1 MDEATRDAAWGGRQA
16 SGVAV
21 ASGAI
26 GMPGSARLPEV
37 TERTATRRVA
47 WGLAALLG
55 AMFLGNVDVAI
66 ANVAGPAIRSGLHAS
81 GGQLELI
88 VSGYT
93 LAYAVLLV
101 TCARLGEARGYRR
114 MFLAGLAGFT
124 MASLAC
130 ALAPDATILVIA
142 RIAAGGAAALM
153 AAQVLT
159 GIQLGFGGRAR
170 ARALGLYTLVL
181 SAGAVAGQSLGG
193 LLISAD
199 VAGTTWRPAFGVNVP
214 AGLVLLWLAWRYLPA
229 DGRRAAGAAAGT
241 GAGTGAAAGTAK
253 TSGGGRPG
261 VDLAGVGVLSAAMV
275 LLVLPLVLGRDEGW
289 PAWTWACLAA
299 SIPAFA
305 LLWSVERRREQ
316 PLVDPRLLA
325 RPAVGW
331 GLASQAACTAT
342 YFAVLFTLALY
353 LQQGLDKSAAYS
365 GLALVSWVAAFG
377 IPGPVLGRFPGRVR
391 ALAAPAGSLLLAAGL
406 AGLAASLLVGD
417 TGGITLVTLLGVA
430 GLGLGIAFTGML
442 SHLTSS
448 VSGEYAAALSG
459 LFNTAARAG
468 GVIGTAAFGTV
479 YLALVHHA
487 GQAVHGFAVL
497 NLALAATALAAAAM
511 AAVSVRRR

>member
-1 MDEATRDAAWGGRQA
+1 MDETARDEAY
-16 SGVAV
+16 GVAV
-21 ASGAI
+21 ADV
-26 GMPGSARLPEV
+26 SASASRAGGG
-37 TERTATRRVA
+37 ERGTRRRAV

-55 AMFLGNVDVAI
+55 GMFLGNVDVAI
-66 ANVAGPAIRSGLHAS
+66 ANVAGPSIRSGLHAS

-101 TCARLGEARGYRR
+101 TCARLGQARGYRR

-124 MASLAC
+124 AASLAC
-130 ALAPDATILVIA
+130 ALAPDALTLVVA
-142 RIAAGGAAALM
+142 RIAAGAAAALM

-159 GIQLGFGGRAR
+159 GIQLGFSGRAR
-170 ARALGLYTLVL
+170 ARALGLYSLVL

-199 VAGTTWRPAFGVNVP
+199 LAGTTWRPAFGVNIP
-214 AGLVLLWLAWRYLPA
+214 IGLVLLWLAWRYLPMDKA
-229 DGRRAAGAAAGT
+229 RTAGP
-241 GAGTGAAAGTAK
+241 
-253 TSGGGRPG
+253 GRPG
-261 VDLAGVGVLSAAMV
+261 VDLPGVAILSAALV
-275 LLVLPLVLGRDEGW
+275 LLVLPLVLGQGEGW

-299 SIPAFA
+299 SLPAFV
-305 LLWSVERRREQ
+305 LLWFTERKQAQ

-325 RPAVGW
+325 RRAVGW
-331 GLASQAACTAT
+331 GLAAQSACTAT

-353 LQQGLDKSAAYS
+353 LQQGLGKSAAYS

-377 IPGPVLGRFPGRVR
+377 VPGPVLGRFPGRVR
-391 ALAAPAGSLLLAAGL
+391 ALAAPAGSLILAAGF
-406 AGLAASLLVGD
+406 AGLAACLLAGD
-417 TGGITLVTLLGVA
+417 TSGATLMTLLGVA
-430 GLGLGIAFTGML
+430 GLGLGTAFTGML

-448 VSGEYAAALSG
+448 VSGEHAAALSG
-459 LFNTAARAG
+459 LFNTATRAG

-479 YLALVHHA
+479 YLALVHHP

-497 NLALAATALAAAAM
+497 NLILAVTALAATAMGL
-511 AAVSVRRR
+511 VSVRRG

>member
-1 MDEATRDAAWGGRQA
+1 
-16 SGVAV
+16 VAV
-21 ASGAI
+21 ASGAT
-26 GMPGSARLPEV
+26 GMPGSARLPEG
-37 TERTATRRVA
+37 TERTATRRAA

-66 ANVAGPAIRSGLHAS
+66 ANVAGPAIRSGLQAS

-101 TCARLGEARGYRR
+101 TCARLGQARGYRR

-124 MASLAC
+124 VASLAC
-130 ALAPDATILVIA
+130 ALAPDAITLVIA
-142 RIAAGGAAALM
+142 RIAAGGTAALM

-159 GIQLGFGGRAR
+159 GIQLGFGGGGR
-170 ARALGLYTLVL
+170 ARALGLYSLVL

-199 VAGTTWRPAFGVNVP
+199 VAGTTWRPAFGINVP

-229 DGRRAAGAAAGT
+229 DGRQAGGRAA
-241 GAGTGAAAGTAK
+241 
-253 TSGGGRPG
+253 

-289 PAWTWACLAA
+289 PDWTWACLAA

-353 LQQGLDKSAAYS
+353 LQQGLGKSAAYS

-391 ALAAPAGSLLLAAGL
+391 ALAAPAGSLLLAAGF
-406 AGLAASLLVGD
+406 AGLAASLLAGD
-417 TGGITLVTLLGVA
+417 TGGVTLVTLLGVA

-448 VSGEYAAALSG
+448 VSGEHAAALSG
-459 LFNTAARAG
+459 LFNTATRAG
-468 GVIGTAAFGTV
+468 GVIGTAAFGTM

-487 GQAVHGFAVL
+487 WQAVHGFAVL

-511 AAVSVRRR
+511 AAVSVRRRTSRN

>member
-1 MDEATRDAAWGGRQA
+1 
-16 SGVAV
+16 
-21 ASGAI
+21 
-26 GMPGSARLPEV
+26 
-37 TERTATRRVA
+37 
-47 WGLAALLG
+47 
-55 AMFLGNVDVAI
+55 MFLGNVDVAI
-66 ANVAGPAIRSGLHAS
+66 ANVAGPSIRNGLHAS

-101 TCARLGEARGYRR
+101 TCARLGQARGYRR

-124 MASLAC
+124 VASLAC
-130 ALAPDATILVIA
+130 ALAPNAMTLVIG
-142 RIAAGGAAALM
+142 RIAAGAAAALV

-159 GIQLGFGGRAR
+159 GIQLGYGGRAR
-170 ARALGLYTLVL
+170 ARALGLYSLVL

-229 DGRRAAGAAAGT
+229 DGRHGAGAGPA
-241 GAGTGAAAGTAK
+241 
-253 TSGGGRPG
+253 GGGRARL
-261 VDLAGVGVLSAAMV
+261 DLAGVAVLSAAMV
-275 LLVLPLVLGRDEGW
+275 LLVLPLVLGQGEGW
-289 PAWTWACLAA
+289 PAWTFACLAA
-299 SIPAFA
+299 SVPAFA
-305 LLWSVERRREQ
+305 LLWCVERRQEQ

-325 RPAVGW
+325 RRAVGW
-331 GLASQAACTAT
+331 GLASQAAGTAT

-353 LQQGLDKSAAYS
+353 LQQGLGKSAAYS

-377 IPGPVLGRFPGRVR
+377 LPGPVLGRFPVRAR
-391 ALAAPAGSLLLAAGL
+391 ALAAPAGSLILAAGF
-406 AGLAASLLVGD
+406 AGLAASLLAGD
-417 TGGITLVTLLGVA
+417 TSGVTLMTLLGVA
-430 GLGLGIAFTGML
+430 GLGLGTAFTGML
-442 SHLTSS
+442 GHLTSS
-448 VSGEYAAALSG
+448 VSGEHAAALSG
-459 LFNTAARAG
+459 LFGTATRAG

-479 YLALVHHA
+479 YLALVHHPE
-487 GQAVHGFAVL
+487 QAVHGFAVL

>member
-1 MDEATRDAAWGGRQA
+1 MADEAAGIPA
-16 SGVAV
+16 SAGTS
-21 ASGAI
+21 AS
-26 GMPGSARLPEV
+26 
-37 TERTATRRVA
+37 RRA
-47 WGLAALLG
+47 GWSLAAQLAAQLTVLLG

-66 ANVAGPAIRSGLHAS
+66 ANVAGPSIRSGLHAS

-101 TCARLGEARGYRR
+101 TCARLGQARGYRP

-124 MASLAC
+124 GASLAC
-130 ALAPDATILVIA
+130 ALAPSATILVIA
-142 RIAAGGAAALM
+142 RIAAGAAAALM

-170 ARALGLYTLVL
+170 ARALGLYSLVL

-214 AGLVLLWLAWRYLPA
+214 TGLVLLWLACRYLPA
-229 DGRRAAGAAAGT
+229 DGRPAAGPAGP
-241 GAGTGAAAGTAK
+241 A
-253 TSGGGRPG
+253 GGGRARLDLTG
-261 VDLAGVGVLSAAMV
+261 VAVLSAAMV
-275 LLVLPLVLGRDEGW
+275 LLVLPLVLGQGEGW

-299 SIPAFA
+299 SIPVFV
-305 LLWSVERRREQ
+305 LLWSVERRQEQ

-325 RPAVGW
+325 RPVLGW
-331 GLASQAACTAT
+331 GLASQAAGTGT
-342 YFAVLFTLALY
+342 YFAILFTLALY
-353 LQQGLDKSAAYS
+353 LQQGLGKSAAYS

-377 IPGPVLGRFPGRVR
+377 LPGPVLGRFPARVR
-391 ALAAPAGSLLLAAGL
+391 ARAAPAGSLLLAAGF
-406 AGLAASLLVGD
+406 AGLAASLLAGD
-417 TGGITLVTLLGVA
+417 TSGVTLMTLLGVA

-442 SHLTSS
+442 THLTSS
-448 VSGEYAAALSG
+448 VSGEHAAALSG
-459 LFNTAARAG
+459 LFGTATRIG

-479 YLALVHHA
+479 YLALVHHP

>member
-1 MDEATRDAAWGGRQA
+1 MAY
-16 SGVAV
+16 GVAV
-21 ASGAI
+21 ADVSVAASRPEDGERGA
-26 GMPGSARLPEV
+26 
-37 TERTATRRVA
+37 RRRAA

-66 ANVAGPAIRSGLHAS
+66 ANVAGPSIRSGLHAS

-101 TCARLGEARGYRR
+101 TCARLGQARGYRR
-114 MFLAGLAGFT
+114 MFLVGLAGFT
-124 MASLAC
+124 VASLAC
-130 ALAPDATILVIA
+130 TLAPNASTLVIA
-142 RIAAGGAAALM
+142 RIAAGATAALM

-170 ARALGLYTLVL
+170 ARALGLYALVL

-193 LLISAD
+193 LLISAN
-199 VAGTTWRPAFGVNVP
+199 VAGTTWRPAFGVNIP
-214 AGLVLLWLAWRYLPA
+214 IGLALLWLAWRYLPM
-229 DGRRAAGAAAGT
+229 DGRQISDRV
-241 GAGTGAAAGTAK
+241 
-253 TSGGGRPG
+253 RL
-261 VDLAGVGVLSAAMV
+261 DLAGVTTLSVALV
-275 LLVLPLVLGRDEGW
+275 LLVLPLVLGPGEGW

-299 SIPAFA
+299 SLPAFV
-305 LLWSVERRREQ
+305 LLWFTERKQGQ

-325 RPAVGW
+325 RRAVGW
-331 GLASQAACTAT
+331 GLASQSACTAT

-353 LQQGLDKSAAYS
+353 LQQGLGKSAAYS

-377 IPGPVLGRFPGRVR
+377 VPGPVLGRFPGRVR
-391 ALAAPAGSLLLAAGL
+391 ALAAPTGSLILAAGF
-406 AGLAASLLVGD
+406 AGLAVSLLAGD
-417 TGGITLVTLLGVA
+417 TNGVTLMTLLGVA
-430 GLGLGIAFTGML
+430 GLGLGTAFTGML

-448 VSGEYAAALSG
+448 VSGEHAAALSG
-459 LFNTAARAG
+459 LFNTATRAG

-479 YLALVHHA
+479 YLALVHHP

-497 NLALAATALAAAAM
+497 NLMLAATALVATAM
-511 AAVSVRRR
+511 AVVSVRRG

>member
-1 MDEATRDAAWGGRQA
+1 MDEMTRDKPSGTGVKGVPVLA
-16 SGVAV
+16 SG
-21 ASGAI
+21 
-26 GMPGSARLPEV
+26 
-37 TERTATRRVA
+37 TRRRAV

-66 ANVAGPAIRSGLHAS
+66 ANVAGPSIRSGLHAS

-101 TCARLGEARGYRR
+101 TCARLGQARGYRR

-124 MASLAC
+124 VASLAC
-130 ALAPDATILVIA
+130 ALAPDALTLVVA
-142 RIAAGGAAALM
+142 RIAAGAAAALM

-159 GIQLGFGGRAR
+159 GIQLGFSGRAR
-170 ARALGLYTLVL
+170 ARALGLYSLVL

-199 VAGTTWRPAFGVNVP
+199 LGGTTWRPAFGVNIP
-214 AGLVLLWLAWRYLPA
+214 IGLVLLWLAWRYLPMDEA
-229 DGRRAAGAAAGT
+229 RTAGP
-241 GAGTGAAAGTAK
+241 
-253 TSGGGRPG
+253 GRPG
-261 VDLAGVGVLSAAMV
+261 ADLPGVAVLSAALV
-275 LLVLPLVLGRDEGW
+275 LLVLPLVLGQGEGW

-299 SIPAFA
+299 SLPAFV
-305 LLWSVERRREQ
+305 LLWFTERRQAQ

-325 RPAVGW
+325 RRAVGW
-331 GLASQAACTAT
+331 GLASQSACTAT

-353 LQQGLDKSAAYS
+353 LQQGLGKSAAYS

-377 IPGPVLGRFPGRVR
+377 VPGPVLGRFPGRVR
-391 ALAAPAGSLLLAAGL
+391 ALAAPAGSLILAAGF
-406 AGLAASLLVGD
+406 AGLAACLLAGD
-417 TGGITLVTLLGVA
+417 TSGVTLMILLGVA
-430 GLGLGIAFTGML
+430 GLGLGTAFTGML

-448 VSGEYAAALSG
+448 VSGEHAAALSG
-459 LFNTAARAG
+459 LFNTATRAG

-479 YLALVHHA
+479 YLALVHHP

-497 NLALAATALAAAAM
+497 NLILAATALAATAM
-511 AAVSVRRR
+511 GLVSVRRG

>member
-1 MDEATRDAAWGGRQA
+1 VTVADEAGGIPA
-16 SGVAV
+16 S
-21 ASGAI
+21 I
-26 GMPGSARLPEV
+26 GTNPS
-37 TERTATRRVA
+37 RRVG
-47 WGLAALLG
+47 WGLVALLG

-66 ANVAGPAIRSGLHAS
+66 ANVAGPSIRSELHAS

-124 MASLAC
+124 VASLAC
-130 ALAPDATILVIA
+130 ALAPSAIILVIA
-142 RIAAGGAAALM
+142 RIAAGATAALM

-170 ARALGLYTLVL
+170 ARALGLYSLVL

-214 AGLVLLWLAWRYLPA
+214 TGLVLLWLAWRYLPA
-229 DGRRAAGAAAGT
+229 DGRPAT
-241 GAGTGAAAGTAK
+241 GTA
-253 TSGGGRPG
+253 GGGRARLDLTG
-261 VDLAGVGVLSAAMV
+261 VAVLSAAMV
-275 LLVLPLVLGRDEGW
+275 LLVLPLVLGQGEGW
-289 PAWTWACLAA
+289 PAWTWGCLAA
-299 SIPAFA
+299 SIPAFV
-305 LLWSVERRREQ
+305 LLWPVERKQPQ

-325 RPAVGW
+325 RPALGL
-331 GLASQAACTAT
+331 GLASQAIGTGT
-342 YFAVLFTLALY
+342 YFAILFTLALY
-353 LQQGLDKSAAYS
+353 LQQGLGKSPAYS

-377 IPGPVLGRFPGRVR
+377 LPGPVLGRFPARVR
-391 ALAAPAGSLLLAAGL
+391 ALAAPAGSLILAAGF
-406 AGLAASLLVGD
+406 AGLAASLLAGD
-417 TGGITLVTLLGVA
+417 TSGITLMTLLGVA

-442 SHLTSS
+442 THLTSS
-448 VSGEYAAALSG
+448 VADEHAAALSG
-459 LFNTAARAG
+459 LFGTATRIG

-479 YLALVHHA
+479 YLALVHHP

-497 NLALAATALAAAAM
+497 NLALAATALTAAAM